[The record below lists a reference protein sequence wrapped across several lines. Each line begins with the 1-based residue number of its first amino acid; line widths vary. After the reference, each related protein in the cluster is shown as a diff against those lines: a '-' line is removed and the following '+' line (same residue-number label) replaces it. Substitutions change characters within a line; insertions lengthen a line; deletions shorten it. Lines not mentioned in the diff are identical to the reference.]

1 LFTGIV
7 EAVGTVVAVEPAG
20 ELLRLV
26 VRAPELAAGARIGDS
41 IAVRGA
47 CLTVTHVAEGAL
59 GFEAVRET
67 LARTALD
74 ELVPGARVNL
84 ERALRADA
92 RLDGHVVQGHV
103 DGVGRVVELRREGE
117 DVRLFVAC
125 PGEVAE
131 HLVEKGSVSI
141 DGVSLTVVGAREDGF
156 DVALIPHTLEVTTLG
171 SLGPGDRVNLEAD
184 VLAKYVRRSV
194 EKILGPGSARGQG

>member
-1 LFTGIV
+1 VFTGIV

-20 ELLRLV
+20 EVLRIV
-26 VRAPELAAGARIGDS
+26 VRAPAVAAEARVGDS

-47 CLTVTHVAEGAL
+47 CLTVTRAGDGTLA
-59 GFEAVRET
+59 FEAVRET
-67 LARTALD
+67 LARTAMA
-74 ELVPGARVNL
+74 ELAPGAQVNL

-117 DVRLFVAC
+117 DVRLFVNC
-125 PGEVAE
+125 PLEVAQ
-131 HLVEKGSVSI
+131 HLVEKGSVAI
-141 DGVSLTVVGAREDGF
+141 DGVSLTVVGARDDGF
-156 DVALIPHTLEVTTLG
+156 DVALIPHTLAVTTLG
-171 SLGPGDRVNLEAD
+171 SLRPGDRVNLEAD

-194 EKILGPGSARGQG
+194 ERILGPGARGGR